1 MTQGKLPD
9 AADGPDKADGPDGGG
24 GQLPLFAETPP
35 AAPNLL
41 AAGLAGA
48 AAVASTPAGAPAVGA
63 AVGAAVP
70 SPEVVALAARLP
82 AGTYLGGSTWS
93 FPGWAGLVYDRAH
106 PAARLARHGLA
117 AYARHPLLRA
127 VGIDRTHY
135 RPLSAAELAPYA
147 AAVPPD
153 FLFLVKA
160 HEVCTLAHF
169 PDHPRYGAERGRP
182 NPLFLDAAYAAAEV
196 VAPYAE
202 GLEAK
207 GGALLFEFAPQDLGP
222 PRRFAA
228 RLHAFLAALPPGP
241 LYAVELRNRELLTA
255 DYAAAL
261 AAAGACHCLNV
272 HPRMP
277 DVRVQARLA
286 GVAAAPLTVG
296 RWGPGPAT
304 KRRRSASRPSTASP
318 RRTRA
323 RATLSPGWRAR
334 RWPPAGASCSPST
347 TTPRDARRCRSWRLQ
362 GSWLPPAGL
371 RPTAADPRWMWS
383 RSGSPVPCTFIY
395 QWGGSVTIR
404 PPS

>member
-1 MTQGKLPD
+1 MTRGKLPD
-9 AADGPDKADGPDGGG
+9 AADRADRAGGPDGGG

-35 AAPNLL
+35 AAP
-41 AAGLAGA
+41 A
-48 AAVASTPAGAPAVGA
+48 PPGAPAVA
-63 AVGAAVP
+63 AALGAAVP
-70 SPEVVALAARLP
+70 SPEVVALAAGLP

-135 RPLSAAELAPYA
+135 RPLPAAELARYA

-160 HEVCTLAHF
+160 HEACTLAHF

-182 NPLFLDAAYAAAEV
+182 NPLFLDAAHAAGEV

-202 GLEAK
+202 GLGAK
-207 GGALLFEFAPQDLGP
+207 GGALLFELAPQDLGP

-286 GVAAAPLTVG
+286 GVAAAPLIVG
-296 RWGPGPAT
+296 RWLLGSGASALRPPRRAGPGGAPSSRRAGARGAGRRPARPAHRQQQ
-304 KRRRSASRPSTASP
+304 RRGVRAAFDRGTRKGAGCLRPASGR
-318 RRTRA
+318 
-323 RATLSPGWRAR
+323 
-334 RWPPAGASCSPST
+334 PPA
-347 TTPRDARRCRSWRLQ
+347 D
-362 GSWLPPAGL
+362 L
-371 RPTAADPRWMWS
+371 R
-383 RSGSPVPCTFIY
+383 
-395 QWGGSVTIR
+395 
-404 PPS
+404 

>member
-1 MTQGKLPD
+1 M
-9 AADGPDKADGPDGGG
+9 DGPEKAGGPESGGGG

-35 AAPNLL
+35 GALTPP
-41 AAGLAGA
+41 AAGASSGASGAPAASIAPGAAVAA
-48 AAVASTPAGAPAVGA
+48 AAVAATVGAA

-70 SPEVVALAARLP
+70 SPEVVELATRLP

-135 RPLSAAELAPYA
+135 RPLPAAELAAYA

-160 HEVCTLAHF
+160 HEACTLAHF
-169 PDHPRYGAERGRP
+169 PDHPRYGAERGRA
-182 NPLFLDAAYAAAEV
+182 NPLFLDPAYAAAEV

-202 GLEAK
+202 GLRAK

-222 PRRFAA
+222 PRRFAT
-228 RLHAFLAALPPGP
+228 RLHAFLAALPRGP

-286 GVAAAPLTVG
+286 RVAAAAPLTVG
-296 RWGPGPAT
+296 RWMLGSGASYEAASKRFAPFHRLAAPDPVARQALAGLAREALAAGRSVLLTVNNNAEGCAPLSIVALASELAVPG
-304 KRRRSASRPSTASP
+304 R
-318 RRTRA
+318 
-323 RATLSPGWRAR
+323 
-334 RWPPAGASCSPST
+334 PPAGH
-347 TTPRDARRCRSWRLQ
+347 R
-362 GSWLPPAGL
+362 
-371 RPTAADPRWMWS
+371 
-383 RSGSPVPCTFIY
+383 
-395 QWGGSVTIR
+395 
-404 PPS
+404 

>member
-1 MTQGKLPD
+1 MTRGKPPD
-9 AADGPDKADGPDGGG
+9 AADRADGPDGGG
-24 GQLPLFAETPP
+24 GGQLPLFGEAPP
-35 AAPNLL
+35 AVPTDP
-41 AAGLAGA
+41 AAGATATA
-48 AAVASTPAGAPAVGA
+48 AAAANPSGAPAIAA

-135 RPLSAAELAPYA
+135 RPLPAAELARYA

-160 HEVCTLAHF
+160 HEACTLAHY

-182 NPLFLDAAYAAAEV
+182 NPLFLDAAHAAAEV

-202 GLEAK
+202 GLGAK

-296 RWGPGPAT
+296 RWLLGSGASYEVAS
-304 KRRRSASRPSTASP
+304 KRFAPFDRLAAPDP
-318 RRTRA
+318 V
-323 RATLSPGWRAR
+323 AR
-334 RWPPAGASCSPST
+334 RALAGLARGALAAGRRVLLTVNNNAEGCAPLSIVALARELAASGRPPA
-347 TTPRDARRCRSWRLQ
+347 DRR
-362 GSWLPPAGL
+362 
-371 RPTAADPRWMWS
+371 
-383 RSGSPVPCTFIY
+383 
-395 QWGGSVTIR
+395 
-404 PPS
+404 

>member
-1 MTQGKLPD
+1 MAQGKLPD
-9 AADGPDKADGPDGGG
+9 APERAEGAAGADGEGRPERAGGA
-24 GQLPLFAETPP
+24 QLPLFAETPP
-35 AAPNLL
+35 AAPIPP
-41 AAGLAGA
+41 ATGAGSGASAGA
-48 AAVASTPAGAPAVGA
+48 TRPGAPAFAA

-70 SPEVVALAARLP
+70 SPEVVAVAARLP

-93 FPGWAGLVYDRAH
+93 FPGWAGHVYDRAY

-135 RPLSAAELAPYA
+135 RPLPAAELAPYA

-153 FLFLVKA
+153 FQFLVKA
-160 HEVCTLAHF
+160 HEACTLASF

-182 NPLFLDAAYAAAEV
+182 NPLFLDAAHAAAEV
-196 VAPYAE
+196 VAPCVE
-202 GLEAK
+202 GLGAK

-286 GVAAAPLTVG
+286 GVAAAPLMVG
-296 RWGPGPAT
+296 RWMLG
-304 KRRRSASRPSTASP
+304 S
-318 RRTRA
+318 
-323 RATLSPGWRAR
+323 
-334 RWPPAGASCSPST
+334 GASYEAASQRFAPFDRLAA
-347 TTPRDARRCRSWRLQ
+347 PDPGARQAL
-362 GSWLPPAGL
+362 AGL
-371 RPTAADPRWMWS
+371 AREALAAGRRVLLTVNNNAEGCAPLSIVALARELAA
-383 RSGSPVPCTFIY
+383 P
-395 QWGGSVTIR
+395 
-404 PPS
+404 

>member
-1 MTQGKLPD
+1 MTGGKLSD
-9 AADGPDKADGPDGGG
+9 AADGAGGADKADGPDGGG
-24 GQLPLFAETPP
+24 AQLPLFADTSPDVP
-35 AAPNLL
+35 TLPVAA
-41 AAGLAGA
+41 AAGA
-48 AAVASTPAGAPAVGA
+48 ATAASTPPGAPAVAA

-70 SPEVVALAARLP
+70 PPEVVELAARLP
-82 AGTYLGGSTWS
+82 TGTYLGGSTWS

-106 PAARLARHGLA
+106 PAARLARDGLA

-135 RPLSAAELAPYA
+135 RPLPAAELASYA

-160 HEVCTLAHF
+160 DEVCTLAHF
-169 PDHPRYGAERGRP
+169 PDHPRYGAERGRA
-182 NPLFLDAAYAAAEV
+182 NHLFLDPAYAAAEV
-196 VAPYAE
+196 VAPYAD
-202 GLEAK
+202 GLGAK

-286 GVAAAPLTVG
+286 GVASSPLTVG
-296 RWGPGPAT
+296 RWLLGSGASYEAAS
-304 KRRRSASRPSTASP
+304 KRFAPFDRLVAPDP
-318 RRTRA
+318 V
-323 RATLSPGWRAR
+323 AR
-334 RWPPAGASCSPST
+334 RALAGLAREALAAGRRVLLTVNNNAEGCAPLSIVALAEELAASGRPPAN
-347 TTPRDARRCRSWRLQ
+347 RR
-362 GSWLPPAGL
+362 
-371 RPTAADPRWMWS
+371 
-383 RSGSPVPCTFIY
+383 
-395 QWGGSVTIR
+395 
-404 PPS
+404 

>member
-1 MTQGKLPD
+1 MAQGELPD
-9 AADGPDKADGPDGGG
+9 TANRVDGAGGAGGAGGPDGGG

-35 AAPNLL
+35 AAP
-41 AAGLAGA
+41 GL
-48 AAVASTPAGAPAVGA
+48 PATAA

-70 SPEVVALAARLP
+70 SPEVVELAARLP
-82 AGTYLGGSTWS
+82 AGAYLGGSTWS

-135 RPLSAAELAPYA
+135 LPLPAAELALYA
-147 AAVPPD
+147 AAVPAD

-160 HEVCTLAHF
+160 HEACTLVHY

-182 NPLFLDAAYAAAEV
+182 NPRFLDAAYAAAEV
-196 VAPYAE
+196 VAPYVE
-202 GLEAK
+202 GLGAK
-207 GGALLFEFAPQDLGP
+207 GGALLFQFAPQDLGP

-261 AAAGACHCLNV
+261 AAARACHCLNV

-286 GVAAAPLTVG
+286 GVAAGPLTVG
-296 RWGPGPAT
+296 RWLLGSGAT
-304 KRRRSASRPSTASP
+304 YEAASKRFAPFDRLAAPDP
-318 RRTRA
+318 RA
-323 RATLSPGWRAR
+323 RGALAELARAALAAGRRVLLTVNNNAEGCAPLSVVALVEELAGSGR
-334 RWPPAGASCSPST
+334 PPA
-347 TTPRDARRCRSWRLQ
+347 DRR
-362 GSWLPPAGL
+362 
-371 RPTAADPRWMWS
+371 
-383 RSGSPVPCTFIY
+383 
-395 QWGGSVTIR
+395 
-404 PPS
+404 